1 MRNADVQVEL
11 VALALGS
18 IRDQIIIAAQD
29 ALHAER
35 GAASWDRPRSLTTQ
49 GQYPRDVLPNKRC
62 RSPHEAWKLH
72 YQYRVDQFRHAQS
85 DATSL
90 RQNQGRSTI
99 SPPGW
104 RSCWAKE
111 KFAPTRLRQDQS
123 GPR

>member
-62 RSPHEAWKLH
+62 RSPHEARKLH
-72 YQYRVDQFRHAQS
+72 YQYRVDQF
-85 DATSL
+85 
-90 RQNQGRSTI
+90 
-99 SPPGW
+99 
-104 RSCWAKE
+104 
-111 KFAPTRLRQDQS
+111 
-123 GPR
+123 